1 MVSIKDRAVR
11 WFIKNVVM
19 PKQEVMDNPGFIVS
33 QFAEKGT
40 EVFMRDLW
48 IPESLFVE
56 IEKEIVKKFSDKGR
70 QSLYSAGKRFGW
82 RYGLV
87 AHFANIHEVS
97 KEQLL
102 KNMYLFIEFVTCIWA
117 KEYEYAPDIDNKT
130 FEAKSED
137 FVVCEKNG
145 IGHLMS
151 EGCPGGY
158 FAYLLDDPTLEG
170 THIKCQGEGNEMC
183 ELIFAP
189 SEVLKEREIEH
200 LTETNIEE
208 LEQGASYANI
218 NAIQKPKFAK
228 YSFNDLVNSRVFKHT
243 GNYVAYLN
251 ERHFYCETSIID
263 LLEMEIKKI
272 DGGEDVLFK
281 VCFEFGK
288 KLGKKMG
295 GGEDS
300 VSTYMSAIGWGDILI
315 MKKKGK
321 TMVYSNY
328 FPWTIYS
335 DKINFIV
342 FSGVMSG
349 LISGASNDEV
359 KLKKKNADIEDGYLT
374 VTLEEVE

>member
-19 PKQEVMDNPGFIVS
+19 PKQEVMNNPGFIVS

-40 EVFMRDLW
+40 EVYMRDIW

-56 IEKEIVKKFSDKGR
+56 IEKEIVEKFGGDGR
-70 QSLYSAGKRFGW
+70 QILYSAGKRFGW

-117 KEYEYAPDIDNKT
+117 KEYEYVPDIDNKT

-158 FAYLLDDPTLEG
+158 FAYLMDDPTLEG
-170 THIKCQGEGNEMC
+170 THIKCQGKGNEMC

-189 SEVLKEREIEH
+189 SEVLKKRGIKH
-200 LTETNIEE
+200 ITETNIEG
-208 LEQGASYANI
+208 LEQGENYASI
-218 NAIQKPKFAK
+218 NAIRKPEFAK
-228 YSFNDLVNSRVFKHT
+228 YSFNDLVDSGLFKHV
-243 GNYVAYLN
+243 GNYVMYLD
-251 ERHFYCETSIID
+251 ERHFYSEESIID

-272 DGGEDVLFK
+272 DGGEDVLFN

-295 GGEDS
+295 GEQDS
-300 VSTYMSAIGWGDILI
+300 ASTYLSATGWGDILI
-315 MKKKGK
+315 MKKKEK

-335 DKINFIV
+335 DKINFVV
-342 FSGVMSG
+342 FSGIISG
-349 LISGASNDEV
+349 LISGVSNKEIR
-359 KLKKKNADIEDGYLT
+359 LKKKDANIEEGYLT